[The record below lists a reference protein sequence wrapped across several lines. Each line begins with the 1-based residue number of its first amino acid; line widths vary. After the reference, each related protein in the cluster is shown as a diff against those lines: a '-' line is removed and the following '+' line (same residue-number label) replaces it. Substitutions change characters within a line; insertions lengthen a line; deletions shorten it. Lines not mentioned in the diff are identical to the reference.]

1 MRVGRRKFSQMG
13 GQTGNFSR
21 KTGNL
26 HENRRGNGPSSC
38 FPVCF
43 LFSCL
48 AGDFGGSGDLKTA
61 RNGEFRAW
69 KAENHLSRRSRREIW
84 DSGRYFAAWWLGA
97 SGSGPGDPGFSHTT
111 TRRLEGYGS
120 WTVARNF
127 VPLCLGVRR
136 IGAIRAEI
144 ISHGDAESRRDHGDS
159 GRNFAAWWLGV
170 RWIGDR

>member
-1 MRVGRRKFSQMG
+1 MARNGLGRVKNGDFDRPDLFMRVGRRKFSQMG

-69 KAENHLSRRSRREIW
+69 KAENHLSR
-84 DSGRYFAAWWLGA
+84 
-97 SGSGPGDPGFSHTT
+97 SH
-111 TRRLEGYGS
+111 GG
-120 WTVARNF
+120 
-127 VPLCLGVRR
+127 R
-136 IGAIRAEI
+136 IGIRAGTLRLGGLVRADRGPEI
-144 ISHGDAESRRDHGDS
+144 RDFLTQRHEDS
-159 GRNFAAWWLGV
+159 KDMDLGPWPGTLCRCALV
-170 RWIGDR
+170 